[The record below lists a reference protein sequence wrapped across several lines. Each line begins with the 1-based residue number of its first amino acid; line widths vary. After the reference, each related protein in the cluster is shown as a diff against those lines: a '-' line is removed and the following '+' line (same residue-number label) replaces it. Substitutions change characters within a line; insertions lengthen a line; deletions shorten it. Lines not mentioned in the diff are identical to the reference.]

1 MDKFINITDLKL
13 RGVSVFDENL
23 EILIPLSE
31 VRKALQMATAVDAV
45 EVVRCKDCTR
55 GFGKFIRHE
64 RVVECQ
70 LYHHDDKRQYKD
82 PMDYCSHGVRREKD
96 GDL

>member
-1 MDKFINITDLKL
+1 MDKYIKLNDLTLK
-13 RGVSVFDENL
+13 GVAVFDENL
-23 EILIPLSE
+23 EILIPLSD
-31 VRKALQMATAVDAV
+31 VREALQMATAVDAV

-55 GFGKFIRHE
+55 GFGKFIRHDK
-64 RVVECQ
+64 VVECQ

-96 GDL
+96 GNL

>member
-1 MDKFINITDLKL
+1 MSVTVNRCKKKDECHNYPRECDLCIISSD
-13 RGVSVFDENL
+13 SVNPHPYFEDRDL
-23 EILIPLSE
+23 
-31 VRKALQMATAVDAV
+31 V

-55 GFGKFIRHE
+55 GFRKFLGKTA
-64 RVVECQ
+64 VVECQ

-82 PMDYCSHGVRREKD
+82 PSDYCSHGVRREKD

>member
-1 MDKFINITDLKL
+1 MDKYIKLNDLTLK
-13 RGVSVFDENL
+13 GVAVFDENL
-23 EILIPLSE
+23 EILIPLSD

-55 GFGKFIRHE
+55 GFRKFLGKTD
-64 RVVECQ
+64 VVECQ

-82 PMDYCSHGVRREKD
+82 PMEFCSSGVRREEK
-96 GDL
+96 